1 MNVTFIPAYDRPE
14 DVEPLLH
21 EYSEMLIAL
30 EPDMAQCL
38 ANQNYDEEL
47 QHLRDKFGGAGGRMY
62 LLEVDGAVAG
72 CIALRGLTEGICE
85 LKRVYLRSAYRGQ
98 GLGDAMMEKM
108 IADAREI
115 GYRCMR
121 LDTFPSLEAACHIY
135 QKLGFYVIPPYYDTN
150 PLENAI
156 YLEKML

>member
-1 MNVTFIPAYDRPE
+1 
-14 DVEPLLH
+14 
-21 EYSEMLIAL
+21 
-30 EPDMAQCL
+30 
-38 ANQNYDEEL
+38 
-47 QHLRDKFGGAGGRMY
+47 MY

>member
-1 MNVTFIPAYDRPE
+1 MNVSFVPAYDRPE
-14 DVEPLLH
+14 DLAPLLR
-21 EYSEMLIAL
+21 EYSDMLIAL
-30 EPDMAQCL
+30 EPDMVQCL

-47 QHLRDKFGGAGGRMY
+47 QHLQDKFGEPGGRMY

-72 CIALRGLTEGICE
+72 CIALRCFADGICE
-85 LKRVYLRSAYRGQ
+85 VKRVYLRSAYRGR
-98 GLGDAMMEKM
+98 GLGDAMMEKV
-108 IADAREI
+108 ISDAREI

-121 LDTFPSLEAACHIY
+121 LDTFPSLRAACHIY
-135 QKLGFYVIPPYYDTN
+135 EKLGFYVIPPYYDTN